1 MEFGSLISN
10 YNIQVGSYGSTIK
23 VDITEYLPDEIT
35 SVQAE
40 NIGGSKSE
48 PITVNSSYEILQ
60 NYMETENCP
69 QIAWNYSSNILTI
82 FFANNSGDDEWSRF
96 VFAGY
101 HFPQIFDSSNLLD
114 MNPNDLELLKC
125 YILRD
130 LYADN
135 NMMLPYE
142 IRTRI
147 SYLEEKLTNEV

>member
-1 MEFGSLISN
+1 MDYGLVISD
-10 YNIQVGSYGSTIK
+10 YDIQLGSYGTSIK
-23 VDITEYLPDEIT
+23 IDITDYLPDEII

-40 NIGGSKSE
+40 NLDGIKSL
-48 PITVNSSYEILQ
+48 PVTINSSYETLQ
-60 NYMETENCP
+60 SYMENENRP
-69 QIAWNYSSNILTI
+69 EVAWNYSSNILTI
-82 FFANNSGDDEWSRF
+82 FFANNSGGDEWTRF
-96 VFAGY
+96 AFAGY
-101 HFPQIFDSSNLLD
+101 HFPQVFNSSNLLD

-147 SYLEEKLTNEV
+147 SYLEEKLINEV